1 MKLTTTLQALAAL
14 FPTAMAAQAYIPYA
28 WSPNNTLIHN
38 KPISAN
44 EGRFFINKETT
55 AVPPYGGNPDLYNTT
70 IISGPTDGNR
80 WWMGITGTGG
90 QTLFLG
96 KYYPF
101 LSYAKWALGST
112 VIDGKDVD
120 GGFLPSYGTG
130 ALTFVL
136 GETGDGQ
143 PKLVNT
149 GNYGGALG
157 TPSTN
162 GWSACAVDDFFSVE
176 AGRRIEYGLECYDFE
191 LVLKETDVPAP
202 QYYHYWDEL

>member
-1 MKLTTTLQALAAL
+1 
-14 FPTAMAAQAYIPYA
+14 
-28 WSPNNTLIHN
+28 
-38 KPISAN
+38 
-44 EGRFFINKETT
+44 
-55 AVPPYGGNPDLYNTT
+55 
-70 IISGPTDGNR
+70 
-80 WWMGITGTGG
+80 MGITSTGG

-96 KYYPF
+96 KYGPY

-136 GETGDGQ
+136 GETEDGQ

-149 GNYGGALG
+149 GDYGGSLG

-162 GWSACAVDDFFSVE
+162 EWSACVVDDFSSR
-176 AGRRIEYGLECYDFE
+176 GR
-191 LVLKETDVPAP
+191 KED
-202 QYYHYWDEL
+202 

>member
-1 MKLTTTLQALAAL
+1 MKAASSSTKAPL
-14 FPTAMAAQAYIPYA
+14 
-28 WSPNNTLIHN
+28 LCL
-38 KPISAN
+38 
-44 EGRFFINKETT
+44 
-55 AVPPYGGNPDLYNTT
+55 PYGGNPDLYNTT

-80 WWMGITGTGG
+80 WWIDITGTGG

-96 KYYPF
+96 KYGPY

-136 GETGDGQ
+136 GETEDGQ

-149 GNYGGALG
+149 GNYGGSLG

-162 GWSACAVDDFFSVE
+162 EWSACAVDEFFSVE
-176 AGRRIEYGLECYDFE
+176 AGRRIESGLKCYDFE
-191 LVLKETDVPAP
+191 LVLKETDAPAP